1 MHGSRKPMDELVT
14 QVRFFAMFS
23 DRPSRV
29 HGRAVLH
36 TEGEKGAVRVQKEA
50 PVHTEGEKGAVRAQK
65 KGLKKG
71 QKILDHMGST
81 ELAAN
86 LFRATQAE
94 EKLKKDQ
101 VRGKA

>member
-50 PVHTEGEKGAVRAQK
+50 PVHTEGEKGAVRVQK
-65 KGLKKG
+65 EAPVYTEGEGGSRRQSEKRGGRKGSFLEM
-71 QKILDHMGST
+71 L
-81 ELAAN
+81 
-86 LFRATQAE
+86 
-94 EKLKKDQ
+94 
-101 VRGKA
+101 